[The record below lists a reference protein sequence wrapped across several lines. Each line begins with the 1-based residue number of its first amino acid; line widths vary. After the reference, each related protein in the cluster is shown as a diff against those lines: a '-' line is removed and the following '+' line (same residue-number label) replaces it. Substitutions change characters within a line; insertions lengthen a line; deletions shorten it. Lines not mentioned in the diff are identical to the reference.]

1 MTTVTMSSKGWVVI
15 PSELRKK
22 YKLTPGTPIAFVDYG
37 GVLAILPALTDPVD
51 QASGILKG
59 KRSLTK
65 ALLAERRLERQR
77 ER

>member
-22 YKLTPGTPIAFVDYG
+22 YKLGPGTPISFVDYG
-37 GVLAILPALTDPVD
+37 GVLSLLPALTDPVE
-51 QASGILKG
+51 QSHGKLKG
-59 KRSLTK
+59 RRSLTK
-65 ALLAERRLERQR
+65 ALLAERRLERRR

>member
-22 YKLTPGTPIAFVDYG
+22 YKLIPGTPIAIVDYG

-51 QASGILKG
+51 QSSGILKG

-65 ALLAERRLERQR
+65 ALLEERRLERQR